1 MDIKEIIVD
10 KVTKISCG
18 DEKETIQ
25 LKLVISFFALI
36 AITFS
41 VFNIISKSYP
51 LLIATSSFALL
62 CIINLII
69 IKFVKN
75 GLNIAKLLFE
85 IEMIV
90 LFTYFTISGGIEGFS
105 IIWLLV
111 LPTTGMLFFGR
122 KSGLILSISM
132 FVILIVFMLV
142 PFSFVYDY
150 TYTLRLRFPFIY
162 LSVTIISYLLEL
174 LREVNYKEL
183 KKLQEKYEK
192 LYSMDSLTSTYNRYG
207 FTSAFHALLQNDENS
222 KIGLCILDIDDFKL
236 VNDTY
241 GHLFGDEVLKK
252 IAEVLKETTP
262 DPTENDV
269 FRWGGEE
276 FAVLFHDID
285 SEEAISICEQIR
297 TNVEKIEMKCN
308 DATIKVTISL
318 GLIITTCMKDKVE
331 LEKRLYQADNLLYEA
346 KASGK
351 NCLKFYDYT
360 K

>member
-1 MDIKEIIVD
+1 MDIRDKIIDQVA
-10 KVTKISCG
+10 KIAT
-18 DEKETIQ
+18 DANREKIQ
-25 LKLVISFFALI
+25 LKLVMTFFAII
-36 AITFS
+36 AFTFS
-41 VFNIISKSYP
+41 IFNIISKAYP
-51 LLIATSSFALL
+51 LLIATSSFTVL
-62 CIINLII
+62 CIVNLLII
-69 IKFVKN
+69 HFVKN
-75 GLNIAKLLFE
+75 GLFISKLLFE
-85 IEMIV
+85 IGMMIM
-90 LFTYFTISGGIEGFS
+90 FTYFIISGGIEGFS

-111 LPTTGMLFFGR
+111 LPTSGMLFFGR
-122 KSGLILSISM
+122 KSGLILSLLM
-132 FVILIVFMLV
+132 FLILLFFILV
-142 PFSFVYDY
+142 PLSFVYEY
-150 TYTLRLRFPFIY
+150 SNTFRLRFPFIY

-174 LREVNYKEL
+174 LREVNHQEL
-183 KKLQEKYEK
+183 VKLQQKYEK

-207 FTSAFHALLQNDENS
+207 FTNAFHDLLQNDENT

-285 SEEAISICEQIR
+285 SEEAVSICEQIR

-308 DATIKVTISL
+308 DATIKITISL
-318 GLIITTCMKDKVE
+318 GLIITNCMKDKVE